1 MEIVVKRERW
11 PTLKCFPVNQQ
22 YVLYTNGNIAEKKT
36 LLNFSIC
43 IYLVLDMDVLKGLP
57 EA

>member
-1 MEIVVKRERW
+1 MKRERW
-11 PTLKCFPVNQQ
+11 PTLKCFHVNQQ